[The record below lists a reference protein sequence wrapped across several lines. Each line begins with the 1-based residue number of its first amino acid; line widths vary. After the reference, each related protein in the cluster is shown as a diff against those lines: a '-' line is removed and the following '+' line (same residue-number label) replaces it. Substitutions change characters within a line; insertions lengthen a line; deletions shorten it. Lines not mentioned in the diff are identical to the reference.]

1 MSGHF
6 DGDCDACAGNTR
18 YATSNNV
25 DRVGAPHGRASA
37 KAVQVADHRI
47 FYSEGGP
54 KDAEAVVLVHGFSS
68 SADSWN
74 RLAGQLKKR
83 YHVIAPDLPGW
94 GESTR
99 IDSAPYGYSD
109 QVARLHQ
116 FLEQLGV
123 RRFHLAG
130 HSMGGGISARYAS
143 LHPEQLITLGLI
155 APHGATEPE
164 ESELARCVAQGDNW
178 LVVSSMEG
186 FERLM
191 KNLFVNRPFVPRPV
205 LKYLAQQTISRSEKT
220 QRIFDEI
227 NSGTPLLEEL
237 KQIKAPT
244 LIAWG
249 DDDRLIDVSAAQ
261 VFRSQIQNSEVLI
274 MKQTGHMPLL
284 ENVRQCGS
292 AYVAFIEKQSKTK
305 RAVA

>member
-1 MSGHF
+1 MPLATMLIGLERRM
-6 DGDCDACAGNTR
+6 AGLQR
-18 YATSNNV
+18 KS
-25 DRVGAPHGRASA
+25 
-37 KAVQVADHRI
+37 VQVGDHRMV
-47 FYSEGGP
+47 YSEGGP
-54 KDAEAVVLVHGFSS
+54 SNSETVVLVHGFSS

-74 RLAGQLKKR
+74 RLAGQLTKR

-99 IDSAPYGYSD
+99 IDSAPYGYSA
-109 QVARLHQ
+109 QVERLHQ

-123 RRFHLAG
+123 REFHLVG

-143 LHPEQLITLGLI
+143 LHPEQVITLGLI

-164 ESELARCVAQGDNW
+164 ASELARCVANGDNW

-191 KNLFVNRPFVPRPV
+191 KNLFVKRPFVPRSV
-205 LKYLAQQTISRSEKT
+205 LKHLAQQTISRSDKT

-227 NSGTPLLEEL
+227 NSSTPLLEEL
-237 KQIKAPT
+237 KHIKAPT
-244 LIAWG
+244 FVAWG
-249 DDDRLIDVSAAQ
+249 DDDKLIHVSAAQ
-261 VFRSQIQNSEVLI
+261 VFRSEIQNSEVLI

-292 AYVAFIEKQSKTK
+292 AYLGFIEKQSKTK

>member
-1 MSGHF
+1 MPLATMLIGLERRM
-6 DGDCDACAGNTR
+6 AGLR
-18 YATSNNV
+18 RKSV
-25 DRVGAPHGRASA
+25 RVG
-37 KAVQVADHRI
+37 DHRMV
-47 FYSEGGP
+47 YSEGGP
-54 KDAEAVVLVHGFSS
+54 SNSETVVLVHGFSS
-68 SADSWN
+68 SADGWN
-74 RLAGQLKKR
+74 RLAGQLTKR

-99 IDSAPYGYSD
+99 IDSASYGYSA
-109 QVARLHQ
+109 QVERLHQ

-123 RRFHLAG
+123 RQFHLVG

-143 LHPEQLITLGLI
+143 HYPEQVITLGLI

-164 ESELARCVAQGDNW
+164 ASELARCVATGDNW

-191 KNLFVNRPFVPRPV
+191 KNLFVKRPFVPRSV
-205 LKYLAQQTISRSEKT
+205 LKHLAQQTISRSDKT

-227 NSGTPLLEEL
+227 NSSTPLLEEL

-244 LIAWG
+244 FIAWG
-249 DDDRLIDVSAAQ
+249 DDDKLIHVSAAQ
-261 VFRSQIQNSEVLI
+261 VFRSEIQNSEVLI

-292 AYVAFIEKQSKTK
+292 AYLAFIEKQSKTK